1 MLPPTPF
8 LPRIYYLYPQYLGAD
23 ARDAAV
29 ARCAGLGFDHLLIPS
44 SCEETQVQG
53 PDAAELKR
61 WVEHCAANRLRLL
74 VDLDLACIGAEAD
87 VVDAHPDWFADAGND
102 ELPDPRRP
110 PRRERGRMLRGELPE
125 VAQAVAQT
133 LRRRVL
139 QWIAAGVAGCRCTGL
154 TLLPAEGWRQLI
166 AAARQHNPQF
176 RFLAWTPGCTPEQ
189 LAALAGCGF
198 DASFSSL
205 AWWDCR
211 ARWLIDEQARLVAVA
226 PAIAF
231 PDSPSEAVI
240 ARVAGYDDPSLRRV
254 ACERALRL
262 AAALGHGM
270 LVPMGFEY
278 GWSGLA
284 AQPAGHFNF
293 DAARVD
299 APFDLSPQIADANA
313 FVADASAHCHAGQLR
328 LLSGPAET
336 VAVLL
341 CAPAIAGVND
351 EAMLIA
357 VNADIAA
364 AAELEERQWLE
375 RAGGYVPVRQRWPA
389 DGALPPQRVVL
400 APGELRVYAARRL
413 PAIALPAPRGKQAAT
428 NAARASRIAIEA
440 VAPTVD
446 GGRFAA
452 KRVVGDVVDIE
463 ADVFMDGHDK
473 LAVALLWRP
482 ADERD
487 WHEIR
492 MHPIGNDRW
501 SAALPLM
508 RVGRHLFAVEAWR
521 DAFATYRDELEKKS
535 TAGLDV
541 SLELEEGRL
550 LVQAAAEHAQSAGHD
565 ALAATLGGL
574 AKSLKATRARSKTC
588 SAGGD
593 AERIALLLSEPTAEA
608 MRAADARPFAV
619 RTEPAYRIEVDRG
632 AARFSSWY
640 ELFPRSQSGDPRRH
654 GTFIDVIERLPAIQA
669 MGFDTLYFPPIHPI
683 GRKNRKGRNNSLTPA
698 PDDPGSPY
706 AIGSEEG
713 GHDAIHPAL
722 GTLDDF
728 RRLRDAA
735 VQHGL
740 ELALDFAI
748 QCSPD
753 HPWLKE
759 HPDWFDWRPDGSIR
773 YAENPPKKYQDIVNV
788 DFYAE
793 GAIPGLWMALRDV
806 VLFWAKEGVRAFRV
820 DNPHTKTLPF
830 WEWMIADV
838 RARFPDAIFLSEA
851 FTRPKMMYRLA
862 KLGFS
867 QSYTYFTWRHS
878 KQEFIDYLTELADT
892 PVRDYFRPHFFVNT
906 PDINPPFLQQSGRP
920 GFLIR
925 AALATTLSGLWGMYS
940 GFELCE
946 ATPIPGKEEYLD
958 SEKYE
963 IRVRDWQQPGN
974 IVAEI
979 TQLNRIRRDNP
990 ALQSQLGIR
999 FLHASNDNV
1008 LYFLKTTRPLG
1019 RTQTLGDNVVLVAI
1033 NLDPF
1038 NAHHSSIELPL
1049 HEFGLPD
1056 NAALD
1061 ALDLLGGAHFTWH
1074 GKIQQLR
1081 LDPFERPYAIWRVR
1095 QPGV

>member
-1 MLPPTPF
+1 
-8 LPRIYYLYPQYLGAD
+8 
-23 ARDAAV
+23 
-29 ARCAGLGFDHLLIPS
+29 
-44 SCEETQVQG
+44 
-53 PDAAELKR
+53 
-61 WVEHCAANRLRLL
+61 
-74 VDLDLACIGAEAD
+74 
-87 VVDAHPDWFADAGND
+87 
-102 ELPDPRRP
+102 
-110 PRRERGRMLRGELPE
+110 
-125 VAQAVAQT
+125 
-133 LRRRVL
+133 
-139 QWIAAGVAGCRCTGL
+139 
-154 TLLPAEGWRQLI
+154 
-166 AAARQHNPQF
+166 
-176 RFLAWTPGCTPEQ
+176 
-189 LAALAGCGF
+189 
-198 DASFSSL
+198 
-205 AWWDCR
+205 
-211 ARWLIDEQARLVAVA
+211 
-226 PAIAF
+226 
-231 PDSPSEAVI
+231 
-240 ARVAGYDDPSLRRV
+240 
-254 ACERALRL
+254 
-262 AAALGHGM
+262 
-270 LVPMGFEY
+270 
-278 GWSGLA
+278 
-284 AQPAGHFNF
+284 
-293 DAARVD
+293 
-299 APFDLSPQIADANA
+299 
-313 FVADASAHCHAGQLR
+313 
-328 LLSGPAET
+328 
-336 VAVLL
+336 
-341 CAPAIAGVND
+341 
-351 EAMLIA
+351 
-357 VNADIAA
+357 
-364 AAELEERQWLE
+364 
-375 RAGGYVPVRQRWPA
+375 
-389 DGALPPQRVVL
+389 
-400 APGELRVYAARRL
+400 
-413 PAIALPAPRGKQAAT
+413 
-428 NAARASRIAIEA
+428 
-440 VAPTVD
+440 
-446 GGRFAA
+446 
-452 KRVVGDVVDIE
+452 
-463 ADVFMDGHDK
+463 
-473 LAVALLWRP
+473 
-482 ADERD
+482 
-487 WHEIR
+487 
-492 MHPIGNDRW
+492 
-501 SAALPLM
+501 
-508 RVGRHLFAVEAWR
+508 
-521 DAFATYRDELEKKS
+521 
-535 TAGLDV
+535 
-541 SLELEEGRL
+541 
-550 LVQAAAEHAQSAGHD
+550 
-565 ALAATLGGL
+565 
-574 AKSLKATRARSKTC
+574 
-588 SAGGD
+588 
-593 AERIALLLSEPTAEA
+593 
-608 MRAADARPFAV
+608 
-619 RTEPAYRIEVDRG
+619 
-632 AARFSSWY
+632 
-640 ELFPRSQSGDPRRH
+640 
-654 GTFIDVIERLPAIQA
+654 
-669 MGFDTLYFPPIHPI
+669 
-683 GRKNRKGRNNSLTPA
+683 
-698 PDDPGSPY
+698 
-706 AIGSEEG
+706 
-713 GHDAIHPAL
+713 
-722 GTLDDF
+722 
-728 RRLRDAA
+728 